1 MRKVFVY
8 SLSALC
14 LLALSLSA
22 LAAEPAAVQ
31 TRLKR
36 VALFKNGLG
45 FFVREGTLNGDKS
58 VALLGPFAAPAHGTF
73 WVSCPAP
80 AGLRSVIAREVTVA
94 EEIAARELADLFR
107 ANVGKEVTIWTGAA
121 PETATT
127 GKIIAFAPDRAP
139 RQVNPY
145 AVGEPSDP
153 NQRLPMG
160 PGQFMLFQTDDG
172 VLALNPYRVWSIR
185 FSDAEVEQTFIR
197 DTKRV
202 ELEAE
207 LASPSHGDWL
217 SVSYLAKGITWAPS
231 YLLDVSD
238 PKHARLSSKAL
249 IINEAEDLEG
259 ARVDLITG
267 FPNLQFADILSPMA
281 TKEDLAGFLRSLG
294 RGRSEVTGVS
304 IMSNVMTQRA
314 EFGAG
319 EEMARAFAV
328 PGYGAAAAG
337 RIAEDLFLYP
347 LEDVRLAKGE
357 TGYYPLFTETV
368 PYTEFYHWEIPDYIS
383 EEDRYGQRQ
392 REERD
397 KPEEVWHS
405 LRLTNT
411 TSLPWTTAPAQ
422 MLQHGNIIGQDTLT
436 YTPPK
441 AKATVK
447 ITQAVSVKAEQ
458 AEAEV
463 ERERDAVRLYGY
475 HYDRVTIKGT
485 LSVTNY
491 RDENIS
497 LEITKTLSGDLKSTA
512 PEAEDLTLA
521 RGLKHVNPVHLL
533 TWKIDLAPGEH
544 RDITYTY
551 EPLIRR

>member
-1 MRKVFVY
+1 
-8 SLSALC
+8 
-14 LLALSLSA
+14 
-22 LAAEPAAVQ
+22 
-31 TRLKR
+31 
-36 VALFKNGLG
+36 LG
-45 FFVREGTLNGDKS
+45 FFVREGTLNGDNT
-58 VALLGPFAAPAHGTF
+58 VALLGPFAAPSHGTF

-94 EEIAARELADLFR
+94 EEVTAREVAELLR
-107 ANVGKEVTIWTGAA
+107 ANVGKRVTIWTTSD
-121 PETATT
+121 PESAVEGT
-127 GKIIAFAPDRAP
+127 IIAFAPDRAP
-139 RQVNPY
+139 KPVDPY
-145 AVGEPSDP
+145 AMGGPSAP

-160 PGQFMLFQTDDG
+160 PGQSMLFETDDG
-172 VLALNPYRVWSIR
+172 VLALNAHRVWSVR
-185 FSDAEVEQTFIR
+185 FPDADVEQTFIR
-197 DTKRV
+197 DVKRV
-202 ELEAE
+202 ELEAN
-207 LASPSHGDWL
+207 LASPSRGDWL

-231 YLLDVSD
+231 YLIDITD
-238 PKHARLSSKAL
+238 PKQARLSSKAL
-249 IINEAEDLEG
+249 IINEADDLD
-259 ARVDLITG
+259 ATHLDLITG
-267 FPNLQFADILSPMA
+267 FPNLQFADILSPVGK
-281 TKEDLAGFLRSLG
+281 KEDLAGFLRSLG
-294 RGRSEVTGVS
+294 RGRSEVTGVG
-304 IMSNVMTQRA
+304 ILSNVMTQSA
-314 EFGAG
+314 EFRAG
-319 EEMARAFAV
+319 EAMGRPFAV
-328 PGYGAAAAG
+328 PTYGAAAAG
-337 RIAEDLFLYP
+337 QIAEDLFLYP
-347 LEDVRLAKGE
+347 LDDITLAKGD

-411 TSLPWTTAPAQ
+411 TSIPWTTAPAQ
-422 MLQHGNIIGQDTLT
+422 MLQHGNIIGQDTLK

-441 AKATVK
+441 GEATVK
-447 ITQAVSVKAEQ
+447 ITQAISVKAEQ

-475 HYDRVTIKGT
+475 HYDRVTIDGT

-491 RDENIS
+491 KDEKVS
-497 LEITKTLSGDLKSTA
+497 LEITKTLSGELKSTA